1 MSKNNRNSNYQTE
14 KREAMRLAQQAALK
28 KEKRDKILKWTLIPT
43 SVLLVIA
50 IVVTV
55 LFSAGVFGYK
65 VTHTAKIVILGYGTV
80 ELELYGEEAPI
91 TVQNFVK
98 LAEENYYEATTFHRI
113 IEGFMAQGGA
123 GDGSA
128 ASIKGE
134 FFANGVQN
142 SIKHERGVISM
153 ARAGDEYSGFD
164 TASSQFFIMQE
175 AAPHLDGQYAAFGK
189 VTKGMDVIDKLC
201 RGGREGREYN
211 VEIINVYVY
220 EK

>member
-43 SVLLVIA
+43 SILLVIA

-113 IEGFMAQGGA
+113 VEGFMAQGGA
-123 GDGSA
+123 GDGTA
-128 ASIKGE
+128 ESIKGE
-134 FFANGVQN
+134 FLSNGVN
-142 SIKHERGVISM
+142 NTIKHERGVISM
-153 ARAGDEYSGFD
+153 ARTNDPNS
-164 TASSQFFIMQE
+164 ASSQFFIMQE
-175 AAPHLDGQYAAFGK
+175 AAPRLDGNYAAFGK

-201 RGGREGREYN
+201 RGGREGRVYN